1 MGGMFVIKVYR
12 LKIGE
17 KVYEVELED
26 VSEKQGSIANTNTSV
41 NNAVAPVVEAPKVVA
56 QPAVS
61 EGKEVEA
68 PMQGVILSVSV
79 SVGDTVSEGD
89 ELVILEAMKMENPI
103 LSPYSGTVVEVS
115 VAKGNT
121 VNDGTVLVKIA

>member
-1 MGGMFVIKVYR
+1 MIKVYK

-26 VSEKQGSIANTNTSV
+26 VSEKQGSIVNEKNEATSV
-41 NNAVAPVVEAPKVVA
+41 MEAPKAATKVTLT
-56 QPAVS
+56 
-61 EGKEVEA
+61 EGKNVEA
-68 PMQGVILSVSV
+68 PMQGVILNVSV
-79 SVGDTVSEGD
+79 AVGDTVSEGD

-115 VAKGNT
+115 VAKGDT